1 LGMRKQITL
10 ILLTALVLPLVVVAQ
25 PKGTKTF
32 KWVDENGKVHYGD
45 SVPPEYAKIDRD
57 VLNSQGVKVGSEE
70 GEITPEERAAMA
82 KKKAEEDA
90 RLAAK
95 AEVARRDRMLLQT
108 YLSVADIEDL
118 RDRRLELLESQIK
131 VTELYL
137 ANLRKRLT
145 QLKDEASNYKPYTER
160 ENAPPV
166 PETLASDIS
175 RTTSSIDN
183 YERSTATSRVSA
195 SSRAASSAAARVA
208 EAAAAAIACG
218 EIFHDCELGLQDG
231 DDHELRNALARLD
244 PEVFR
249 AAVPARDHELAL
261 IVGVDEANEVAEH
274 DAVLVAEA
282 RARNDD
288 RGKRRVGDVDREPG
302 VDQLAGARCEVD
314 GGIEAGP

>member
-1 LGMRKQITL
+1 MRKQIAV
-10 ILLTALVLPLVVVAQ
+10 ILLTALALPLVVVAQ
-25 PKGTKTF
+25 STKTF

-95 AEVARRDRMLLQT
+95 AEVARRDHMLLQT

-166 PETLASDIS
+166 PDTLASDIS
-175 RTTSSIDN
+175 KTASSITN
-183 YERSTATSRVSA
+183 YE
-195 SSRAASSAAARVA
+195 
-208 EAAAAAIACG
+208 
-218 EIFHDCELGLQDG
+218 QM
-231 DDHELRNALARLD
+231 LARTRSDEDALRTSFD
-244 PEVFR
+244 NDIARFR
-249 AAVPARDHELAL
+249 EL
-261 IVGVDEANEVAEH
+261 
-274 DAVLVAEA
+274 
-282 RARNDD
+282 
-288 RGKRRVGDVDREPG
+288 K
-302 VDQLAGARCEVD
+302 
-314 GGIEAGP
+314 GG